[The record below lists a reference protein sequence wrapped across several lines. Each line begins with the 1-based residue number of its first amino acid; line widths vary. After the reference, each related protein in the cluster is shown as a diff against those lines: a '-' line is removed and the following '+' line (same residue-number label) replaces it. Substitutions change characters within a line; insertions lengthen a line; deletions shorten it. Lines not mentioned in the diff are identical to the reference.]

1 MSKLRITTLAPIALA
16 VTLLGGAAIAAG
28 LNPEVGTQEGEHQ
41 KGEHDGEKKGEHDEH
56 GEHGGVLH
64 ESMEALQKNMKGLRK
79 LLAKPESKDQAIAM
93 CIEMEGS
100 AMAGFMNPPA
110 SPDGLEGAELRAYQ
124 ADFKKRML
132 GVMGT
137 LIDLELAFDGGDA
150 DEIKKLYRSLG
161 ASKKE
166 GHDIYIK

>member
-1 MSKLRITTLAPIALA
+1 MSKLRFTTLAPLVLTGA
-16 VTLLGGAAIAAG
+16 LLGGAAIAAG
-28 LNPEVGTQEGEHQ
+28 FNSSTAASQEGESKEQ
-41 KGEHDGEKKGEHDEH
+41 QGEHDEH
-56 GEHGGVLH
+56 AEHGGVLH

-79 LLAKPESKDQAIAM
+79 LLSKPESKDQAIKM
-93 CIEMEGS
+93 CLEMENS
-100 AMAGFMNPPA
+100 AMSGFMNPPI

-137 LIDLELAFDGGDA
+137 LIDLELALDGGDT
-150 DEIKKLYRSLG
+150 DTIKTLYRALG